1 MNNKNPL
8 KNVVTKRVILY
19 EHESQILEIMEVN
32 VLDFFHKALANYEK
46 TLNPKLKTYSHEW

>member
-1 MNNKNPL
+1 MN
-8 KNVVTKRVILY
+8 T
-19 EHESQILEIMEVN
+19 SQILEIMEVN